1 MRRLGLIVLVLGLGL
16 GLPAGASAVRELP
29 GDGTLVVDNARGVV
43 VVNGRGGI
51 IGRFDSGYVRIFDPS
66 EIDGGLPA
74 VYGWDKIRQLGP
86 HTTLYIGEDVRFR
99 LIGGAYRVTVQAT
112 GMDISVVG
120 KGSATLDGS
129 GFSEQPGRFQINGS
143 GWQPMPDAVTRYT
156 LGTGLQPTQ
165 TTAPEKT
172 SDKEKPGPSIPHGQ

>member
-1 MRRLGLIVLVLGLGL
+1 MRRLVFILLAIGL
-16 GLPAGASAVRELP
+16 GLPAAAFAVRELP
-29 GDGTLVVDNARGVV
+29 GDGSLVVDNARGVV
-43 VVNGRGGI
+43 VINGRGGI

-74 VYGWDKIRQLGP
+74 VYGADKFRQLGP

-99 LIGGAYRVTVQAT
+99 LIGGAYRVTVQAL
-112 GMDISVVG
+112 GMDISAVG

-143 GWQPMPDAVTRYT
+143 GWQPMPDTATRYT
-156 LGTGLQPTQ
+156 LGTGPVS
-165 TTAPEKT
+165 APVAAPDKG
-172 SDKEKPGPSIPHGQ
+172 SDKPGPSIPHGQ